1 MVKYK
6 SKLSAAAVFLVMCFT
21 LVMSGYYSMTSV
33 GATGGTD
40 YVKYT
45 YATVTQE
52 TYNLPEIPVDQNITA
67 MTARAMSDYVD
78 PRPNADL
85 DTAVVSLYFYT
96 YNDNNVVCTAGT
108 GFIIGDHEI
117 MTAAHCAYNFSDS
130 ATVTI
135 PNANPYTSEA
145 ITFNVVAAHVPQ
157 AYINY
162 ESYGMCMQD
171 VDYAILTVS
180 EDLSQY
186 GTFLLGMGTSLIK
199 DNNVPIH
206 CMGYQGNELK
216 ISNGLITKINN
227 SGVENNYETNLYS
240 YYQSSGSPIYTESY
254 FGVPNTTNEDYVLRR
269 YRTAVSLVSTS
280 YNYDTVSY
288 TYGVIIGPKILQ
300 FAYSNNYLSLI
311 SGG

>member
-21 LVMSGYYSMTSV
+21 LVMSGYDSMTSI

-45 YATVTQE
+45 YATGTQE

-85 DTAVVSLYFYT
+85 DTAVVALKFDT
-96 YNDNNVVCTAGT
+96 YNPVDNVIIRRMGT

-117 MTAAHCAYNFSDS
+117 MTAAHCAYSFSDS

-145 ITFNVVAAHVPQ
+145 VTLNVVAAHVPQ
-157 AYINY
+157 AYINNSLY
-162 ESYGMCMQD
+162 ID
-171 VDYAILTVS
+171 DYAILTVS

-186 GTFLLGMGTSLIK
+186 GSFLLGMGTNELQNK
-199 DNNVPIH
+199 NVPIH
-206 CMGYQGNELK
+206 CLGYLGNNLK
-216 ISNGLITKINN
+216 ISNVTNN
-227 SGVENNYETNLYS
+227 EISIYEQGYKFELYAFNQTSG
-240 YYQSSGSPIYTESY
+240 GPIYTESV
-254 FGVPNTTNEDYVLRR
+254 FGVQNTDNDEYSIKT
-269 YRTAVSLVSTS
+269 YRTAISLASGIDVDS
-280 YNYDTVSY
+280 DTGKTY
-288 TYGVIIGPKILQ
+288 TYGTRVRPIIMQ
-300 FAYSNNYLSLI
+300 FAYSNNYL
-311 SGG
+311 

>member
-6 SKLSAAAVFLVMCFT
+6 NKLSAAAVFLVMCFT
-21 LVMSGYYSMTSV
+21 LVMSGYDSMTSV

-45 YATVTQE
+45 YATGTQE

-162 ESYGMCMQD
+162 ETINNIPGLCSQD

-186 GTFLLGMGTSLIK
+186 GSFLLGMGTSSIK
-199 DNNVPIH
+199 GKSVPIH

-216 ISNGLITKINN
+216 ISNGLIININN
-227 SGVENNYETNLYS
+227 IGISNNYETNLYS
-240 YYQSSGSPIYTESY
+240 YYQTSGSPIYTESY
-254 FGVPNTTNEDYVLRR
+254 FGVPNTTNEDYVLNR
-269 YRTAVSLVSTS
+269 YRTAISLVSTS
-280 YNYDTVSY
+280 YNDNNGSH
-288 TYGVIIGPKILQ
+288 TYGIIIGSEILQ
-300 FAYSNNYLSLI
+300 FAYSNNYL
-311 SGG
+311 